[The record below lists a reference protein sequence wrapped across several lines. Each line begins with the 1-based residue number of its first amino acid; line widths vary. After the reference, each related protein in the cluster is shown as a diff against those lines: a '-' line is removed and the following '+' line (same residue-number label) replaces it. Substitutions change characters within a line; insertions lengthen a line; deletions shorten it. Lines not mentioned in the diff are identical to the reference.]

1 MKNVFCEYMSF
12 ISYLVYKF
20 WNLLL
25 YMDIRLI
32 YVTKTLFEMTLYL
45 TTVFSFEVLFQ
56 HVLVT
61 IHNLDF
67 C

>member
-1 MKNVFCEYMSF
+1 
-12 ISYLVYKF
+12 
-20 WNLLL
+20 
-25 YMDIRLI
+25 MDIRLI

-45 TTVFSFEVLFQ
+45 TTVFSFEILFQ
-56 HVLVT
+56 HLLVT